1 MRIRSRSTQLML
13 ATVLALALGA
23 VPLIAGG
30 AGATTNSAADKAASA
45 PSADFSGLV
54 KIGGGRKIYMTCRG
68 KGSPTVVLVSGL
80 GNAADIWSV
89 TTDPKK
95 SEPSSTRSPTSPGS
109 APTIVPE
116 PYVRTRSSPLPP
128 R

>member
-1 MRIRSRSTQLML
+1 MPLMRT
-13 ATVLALALGA
+13 TVLALALGA
-23 VPLIAGG
+23 GLLIAGD
-30 AGATTNSAADKAASA
+30 AGATTNSAADKAASV

-54 KIGGGRKIYMTCRG
+54 DIGGGRKIYMKCQAS
-68 KGSPTVVLVSGL
+68 GSPTVVLVSGL

-89 TTDPKK
+89 TTDPKNGP
-95 SEPSSTRSPTSPGS
+95 PSSPRSPSSPGC

-116 PYVRTRSSPLPP
+116 PYALQTTTSRPLPP